1 MIMYVFFEQIFSVR
15 IPLTAILRKEKKMS
29 IAVLITRQFKKGEIE
44 VQVAIKINLQLRAL
58 ATVQPGYISGQSMIS
73 EDNPNKIIILSRW
86 ASREDWENW
95 IATPTRKEFYKK
107 IEKFLE
113 YPEEIEVFSF

>member
-1 MIMYVFFEQIFSVR
+1 
-15 IPLTAILRKEKKMS
+15 MS
-29 IAVLITRQFKKGEIE
+29 IAVLITRQFKKEEIE
-44 VQVAIKINLQLRAL
+44 VQEANKINLQLRAL

-73 EDNPNKIIILSRW
+73 EDNPNKIIVLSRW

-95 IATPTRKEFYKK
+95 IATQTRKEFYKK